1 MRQPALAI
9 LLATVPVAG
18 ADQLTGTWSGT
29 LHAQTGGQAQEVA
42 MVLVLQQH
50 RSALSGTL
58 RAAGKDPVP
67 IRHGRIAGARVTFD
81 LLDQNPALQFDGA
94 LSGSQLQFHFKGT
107 VRVDDG
113 EHPLTGTLNLKRD

>member
-18 ADQLTGTWSGT
+18 ADQLTGTW
-29 LHAQTGGQAQEVA
+29 
-42 MVLVLQQH
+42 
-50 RSALSGTL
+50 SGTL